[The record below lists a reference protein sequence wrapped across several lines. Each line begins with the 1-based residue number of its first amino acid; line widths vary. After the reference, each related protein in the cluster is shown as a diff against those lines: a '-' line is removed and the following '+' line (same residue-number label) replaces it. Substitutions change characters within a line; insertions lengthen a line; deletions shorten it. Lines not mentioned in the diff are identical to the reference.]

1 LDSLGFIRPKQAFSK
16 GCGDSKQK
24 KSAPV
29 SILLRKTSQTGFL
42 SFLRAGKT
50 LGRADPA
57 SEFSIA
63 EDHSLRFCFTQ
74 YNIQLFRNSLSLAV
88 CCEAL

>member
-24 KSAPV
+24 NGSRLIP
-29 SILLRKTSQTGFL
+29 LGKTSQTGFL

-63 EDHSLRFCFTQ
+63 EDHSPRFCFTQ